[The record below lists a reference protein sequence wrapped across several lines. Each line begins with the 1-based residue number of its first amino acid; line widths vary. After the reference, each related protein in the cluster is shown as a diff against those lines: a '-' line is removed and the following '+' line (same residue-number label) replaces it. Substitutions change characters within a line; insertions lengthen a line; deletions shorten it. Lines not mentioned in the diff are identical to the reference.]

1 MGIPGPPVQRATAS
15 PSTRTIGFAQNGQCV
30 GIVHTTSAPVRSD
43 GTGPITS
50 GITSPAR
57 RTTTVSP
64 IRTSL
69 RATSSWL
76 WSVALVTVAPPTNT
90 GSRNRKGRH
99 GTRSTD
105 VHLDAKQA
113 GRLLLG
119 RKLVRDRPT
128 GAPCREPH
136 LCLLGQWIYLHDHA
150 VGLIRQVV
158 TASLGVFDVC
168 HHLVEVHH
176 DLRAGVDR
184 QAVAVE
190 PGQRRAVRLEGGA
203 PLDEAQLIYP
213 YGKSPGGR
221 DRRVFLADR
230 PRGGIPGVDEEPL
243 TGVCLRP
250 VEVVECG

>member
-1 MGIPGPPVQRATAS
+1 MCRHRPHDLVAGAQRRHRPDHLRDHIAGAAHDDGVAYPHVLAGYLVLVVERGIGHGR
-15 PSTRTIGFAQNGQCV
+15 STDEHRLQ
-30 GIVHTTSAPVRSD
+30 
-43 GTGPITS
+43 
-50 GITSPAR
+50 
-57 RTTTVSP
+57 
-64 IRTSL
+64 
-69 RATSSWL
+69 
-76 WSVALVTVAPPTNT
+76 
-90 GSRNRKGRH
+90 NRKGRH